1 MAVYRC
7 RNRGRAGVV
16 MGCRTDE
23 QLDLGNY
30 LCHGQC
36 LPHQVAEPM
45 NKEQREVSA
54 PGEQKGTMIVF
65 YLFYSSWFG
74 GCDLLINSAHYISLG
89 ASIDWQEACKFDCPS
104 PISTRHWR
112 VARKSI
118 LISDWTYFHCPG
130 ASRVLAPTQPH
141 QKCSW
146 KMQNRFF
153 FLLATGPSW
162 ALSLPVPANP
172 TYESRNTPSS
182 SDGIKYLF
190 LFGHLGSGFHF
201 GG

>member
-1 MAVYRC
+1 
-7 RNRGRAGVV
+7 

-112 VARKSI
+112 VARKFPLSWRLPSI
-118 LISDWTYFHCPG
+118 S
-130 ASRVLAPTQPH
+130 SNPTTP
-141 QKCSW
+141 
-146 KMQNRFF
+146 KMLLENAESFF
-153 FLLATGPSW
+153 FSCWLLGLLGHSPC
-162 ALSLPVPANP
+162 
-172 TYESRNTPSS
+172 
-182 SDGIKYLF
+182 LF